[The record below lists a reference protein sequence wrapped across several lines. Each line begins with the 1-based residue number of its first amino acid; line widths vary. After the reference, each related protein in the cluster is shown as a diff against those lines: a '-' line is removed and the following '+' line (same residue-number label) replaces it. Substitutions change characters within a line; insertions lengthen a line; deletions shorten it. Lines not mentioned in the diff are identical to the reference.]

1 MTSHAVPRRSDP
13 RRLALGRLAPLL
25 VLLAAVAVVGT
36 ALLSQHVGGLQPC
49 ELCLYERYA
58 YYATIPLM
66 LLALALGPRSPA
78 VAWLVGLAGL
88 LLLANAGLAL
98 YHVGV
103 EQHWVEGP
111 TACTGAAGAA
121 ADSIEALKAQL
132 LKAQPIRC
140 DEVQFSLLGI
150 SMAGWDAVASLLIAV
165 FALSSLRFLGAAGRR
180 A

>member
-1 MTSHAVPRRSDP
+1 
-13 RRLALGRLAPLL
+13 
-25 VLLAAVAVVGT
+25 
-36 ALLSQHVGGLQPC
+36 
-49 ELCLYERYA
+49 
-58 YYATIPLM
+58 M
-66 LLALALGPRSPA
+66 LLALAVGPRSPA

-88 LLLANAGLAL
+88 LFLANAGLAL

-103 EQHWVEGP
+103 EQHWVAGP
-111 TACTGAAGAA
+111 TACASTAAA

-132 LKAQPIRC
+132 LGTQPIRC
-140 DEVQFSLLGI
+140 DEVQFSFLGI